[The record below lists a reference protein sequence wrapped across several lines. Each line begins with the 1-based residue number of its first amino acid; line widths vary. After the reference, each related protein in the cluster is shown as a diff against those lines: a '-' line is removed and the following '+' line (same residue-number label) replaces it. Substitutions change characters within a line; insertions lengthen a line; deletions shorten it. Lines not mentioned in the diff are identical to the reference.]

1 MSILSE
7 ILKEEYERIN
17 STLSSFEAL
26 AADLP
31 KGSIREKLI
40 NGKKYSYLQWRENS
54 KVRSKYLRQEEIA
67 TLTEQIEQ
75 RRQYEKEI
83 KNLRETKKEFNR
95 VVGKE
100 L

>member
-17 STLSSFEAL
+17 NTLSSFEAL

-83 KNLRETKKEFNR
+83 KNLREAKKEFNR

>member
-26 AADLP
+26 AAGLP

-40 NGKKYSYLQWRENS
+40 NGKKYPYLQWRENG
-54 KVRSKYLRQEEIA
+54 KVRSKYVRPDNIIA
-67 TLTEQIEQ
+67 LSEQIEQ

-83 KNLRETKKEFNR
+83 KSLREAKKEFDR
-95 VVGKE
+95 VIGKG